1 MEHVYFKES
10 ESLSDRLG
18 QNVIGK
24 FRKLSKISFSMEN
37 YRFDFMQF
45 FSATAKVFSFEWL
58 PENSPLIP
66 NISDTLSKF
75 PNFSQILQSFS

>member
-45 FSATAKVFSFEWL
+45 FSATAKV
-58 PENSPLIP
+58 
-66 NISDTLSKF
+66 
-75 PNFSQILQSFS
+75 

>member
-45 FSATAKVFSFEWL
+45 FSATAKVFSFE
-58 PENSPLIP
+58 
-66 NISDTLSKF
+66 
-75 PNFSQILQSFS
+75 